1 MHKTNI
7 IINKPFGSR
16 FLKGFFY
23 SLIVEKASRFAH
35 ILIASHDNNATMAII
50 LFSGFDI
57 AVSNHATC
65 DANLDFLISCFAF
78 TL

>member
-1 MHKTNI
+1 M
-7 IINKPFGSR
+7 INVY
-16 FLKGFFY
+16 LLLDY

-35 ILIASHDNNATMAII
+35 ILIASHDNNATMALI
-50 LFSGFDI
+50 LFSGFEIDV
-57 AVSNHATC
+57 ANLAAS